1 MWPFNR
7 KKKKVEENPKSRIHM
22 MQSSGVSRSRNDDS
36 MDLTNPLNP
45 LSPFW
50 IGNSIDHHHHSSPDT
65 SNNDYGGGGSFGGG
79 GSSDSFDSGSSYD
92 SGSSDS
98 GSFDS
103 GSSGSND

>member
-7 KKKKVEENPKSRIHM
+7 KKKVEEKPKSKIHM
-22 MQSSGVSRSRNDDS
+22 GVSRSRNDDS

-50 IGNSIDHHHHSSPDT
+50 IGHTTDNHHHSSPST
-65 SNNDYGGGGSFGGG
+65 SDNDYGGGGSFGGG
-79 GSSDSFDSGSSYD
+79 GSSDSFDSGSSDY
-92 SGSSDS
+92 

-103 GSSGSND
+103 GSSSSND